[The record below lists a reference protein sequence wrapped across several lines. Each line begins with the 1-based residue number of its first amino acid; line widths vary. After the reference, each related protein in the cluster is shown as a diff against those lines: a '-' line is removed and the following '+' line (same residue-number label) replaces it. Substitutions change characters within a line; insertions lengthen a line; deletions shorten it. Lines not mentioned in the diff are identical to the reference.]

1 MPRPGVDIS
10 LVEVAPARTPP
21 TDTGVF
27 FAVGPASQGDPTQ
40 AVLCRSMAEF
50 EAKFGARV
58 TYSYLWDAMDCFYK
72 EGGSNV
78 YIARV
83 VGPAPVT
90 ATVTL
95 KDGSNANTLQVL
107 ANSPGAWGNNLRI
120 AVSQGSVGGT
130 FVLTVSDNLGNILE
144 VSRDLVDEADA
155 INWSYA
161 SDYIDLVDVGTAL
174 SDPAVV
180 AATALIGGTDDNTN
194 ITEANWTTA
203 LALFTNDL
211 GPGQVAMPG
220 RTTAAAQANLLAHAS
235 SFNRVALI
243 DGTDSGSKATLKAV
257 AQGLRGVPN
266 ARHAAFFA
274 PWAVVPGLVAG
285 TTRTVPWSAI
295 EAGIIARNDASGLSP
310 NVAAAGI
317 QYGQALYPIAL
328 SQKKW
333 SDADR
338 AEMNATG
345 VNINVQSFGGIM
357 AYGYRTLT
365 DPNQD
370 PNWIQFSNAR
380 LYMAIVADAD
390 AVGENYV
397 FSQIDGKGVTIGAF
411 GGALASMLMNYYNEG
426 SLYGE
431 SPDQAFAVDTGPSVN
446 TPETIAN
453 GELHAVLRVKM
464 SPFAEWVN
472 IEIVKRLITDIL

>member
-1 MPRPGVDIS
+1 MPRPGVEIS

-27 FAVGPASQGDPTQ
+27 FAVGPAAQGDQTQ
-40 AVLCRSMAEF
+40 AVLVRSMAEF
-50 EAKFGARV
+50 ESKFGARV

-72 EGGSNV
+72 EGGSDA

-83 VGPAPVT
+83 VGPAPVV

-95 KDGSNANTLQVL
+95 KDGSNSNTLQVN
-107 ANSPGAWGNNLRI
+107 ANSPGAWGNNLRV
-120 AVSQGSVGGT
+120 AVLQGSVGGT
-130 FVLTVSDNLGNILE
+130 FVIQITDNLGNVLE
-144 VSRDLVDEADA
+144 LSRDLTDETDA

-161 SDYIDLVDVGTAL
+161 SDYIDLIDVGTTL

-180 AATALIGGTDDNTN
+180 AATPLVGGSDDNTN

-203 LALFTNDL
+203 LGKFTNDL

-220 RTTAAAQANLLAHAS
+220 RTTAAAQANLMAHAAT
-235 SFNRVALI
+235 FNRVALI
-243 DGTDSGSKATLKAV
+243 DAVDSGSKATLKSA

-266 ARHAAFFA
+266 ARHSALFA
-274 PWAVVPGLVAG
+274 PWAVVPGIIAG

-295 EAGIIARNDASGLSP
+295 EAGIIARNDASVSP
-310 NVAAAGI
+310 NIAAAGI

-328 SQKKW
+328 SQPKF

-338 AEMNATG
+338 EEMNGAG
-345 VNINVQSFGGIM
+345 VNLAVQQFGGIM

-370 PNWIQFSNAR
+370 PNWIQFSNSR
-380 LYMAIVADAD
+380 LYMAIVAQAD

-397 FSQIDGKGVTIGAF
+397 FSQIDGKGVTIGQF
-411 GGALASMLMNYYNEG
+411 NGALASMLLTFYNDG
-426 SLYGE
+426 SLYGDT
-431 SPDQAFAVDTGPSVN
+431 PDTAFAVDTGISVN
-446 TPETIAN
+446 TPQTIAN

-464 SPFAEWVN
+464 SPFAEYVV

>member
-1 MPRPGVDIS
+1 MSRPGVEIS

-27 FAVGPASQGDPTQ
+27 FAVGPASQGDATQ
-40 AVLCRSMAEF
+40 AVLVRSMAEF
-50 EAKFGARV
+50 EQKFGARV
-58 TYSYLWDAMDCFYK
+58 TYSFLWDAMDCFYK
-72 EGGSNV
+72 EGGSDA

-83 VGPAPVT
+83 VGPAPVV

-95 KDGSNANTLQVL
+95 KDGSNSNTLQVN
-107 ANSPGAWGNNLRI
+107 ANSPGAWGNNLRV
-120 AVSQGSVGGT
+120 AVLQGSVGGT
-130 FVLTVSDNLGNILE
+130 FVIQVSDNLGNILE
-144 VSRDLVDEADA
+144 VSRDLTDEQDA

-161 SDYIDLVDVGTAL
+161 SDYIDLIDVGTTL

-180 AATALIGGTDDNTN
+180 AATPLVGGSDDNTN

-203 LALFTNDL
+203 LGKFTNDL

-220 RTTAAAQANLLAHAS
+220 RTTAAAQANLLAHAAT
-235 SFNRVALI
+235 FNRVALI
-243 DGTDSGSKATLKAV
+243 DCVDSGSKATLKSA

-266 ARHAAFFA
+266 ARHAALFA
-274 PWAVVPGLVAG
+274 PWAIVPGLIAG

-295 EAGIIARNDASGLSP
+295 EAGIIARNDAAVSP
-310 NVAAAGI
+310 NIAAAGI
-317 QYGQALYPIAL
+317 AYGQALYPIAL
-328 SQKKW
+328 SQPKF

-338 AEMNATG
+338 EEMNGAG
-345 VNINVQSFGGIM
+345 VNLAVQQFGGIM

-365 DPNQD
+365 DPNLD

-380 LYMAIVADAD
+380 LYMAIVAQAD
-390 AVGENYV
+390 AIGENFV
-397 FSQIDGKGVTIGAF
+397 FSQIDGKGVTIGQF
-411 GGALASMLMNYYNEG
+411 NGALASMLLTFYNDG
-426 SLYGE
+426 SLYGDT
-431 SPDQAFAVDTGPSVN
+431 PDTAFAVDTGISVN
-446 TPETIAN
+446 TPETIAA

-464 SPFAEWVN
+464 SPFAELVV

>member
-1 MPRPGVDIS
+1 MPRPGVEIS

-27 FAVGPASQGDPTQ
+27 FAVGPAAQGDATQ
-40 AVLCRSMAEF
+40 AVRVRSMAEF
-50 EAKFGARV
+50 ERLFGARV

-72 EGGSNV
+72 EGGSNAYV
-78 YIARV
+78 ARV
-83 VGPAPVT
+83 VGPAPVN
-90 ATVTL
+90 ATVML
-95 KDGSNANTLQVL
+95 KDGGNQNTLQVI
-107 ANSPGAWGNNLRI
+107 ANSPGSWGNNLRI
-120 AVSQGSVGGT
+120 AVIQGSVGGT
-130 FVLTVSDNLGNILE
+130 FVLQVSDASGNILE
-144 VSRDLVDEADA
+144 LSRDLTDEADA

-161 SDYIDLVDVGTAL
+161 SDYIDLVDVAVTP

-180 AATALIGGTDDNTN
+180 AATPLTGGTDDNTN

-203 LALFTNDL
+203 LGKFTNDL

-220 RTTAAAQANLLAHAS
+220 RTTPAAQANLMAHAAT
-235 SFNRVALI
+235 FNRVALI
-243 DGTDSGSKATLKAV
+243 DGTDSGSKATLKSV
-257 AQGLRGVPN
+257 AMGLRGVPN

-274 PWAVVPGLVAG
+274 PWAVVPGIIAG

-295 EAGIIARNDASGLSP
+295 EAGIIARNDAANSP
-310 NVAAAGI
+310 NIAAAGI

-328 SQKKW
+328 SQPKF

-338 AEMNATG
+338 EELNSTG
-345 VNINVQSFGGIM
+345 VNMAVQQFGGIM

-365 DPNQD
+365 DPNLD
-370 PNWIQFSNAR
+370 PNWLQFSNAR
-380 LYMAIVADAD
+380 LYMAIVAQAD

-411 GGALASMLMNYYNEG
+411 GGALASMLNVFYNEG
-426 SLYGE
+426 SLYGD
-431 SPDQAFAVDTGPSVN
+431 SPDAAFAVDVGPSVN
-446 TPETIAN
+446 TPETISA

-464 SPFAEWVN
+464 SPFAELVV

>member
-27 FAVGPASQGDPTQ
+27 FAVGPAAQGDQTQ
-40 AVLCRSMAEF
+40 AVLVRSMAEF
-50 EAKFGARV
+50 ESKFGARV

-72 EGGSNV
+72 EGGSDA

-83 VGPAPVT
+83 VGPAPVV

-95 KDGSNANTLQVL
+95 KDGSNANTLQVN

-120 AVSQGSVGGT
+120 AVLQGSVGGT
-130 FVLTVSDNLGNILE
+130 FVLQVSDNLGNILE
-144 VSRDLVDEADA
+144 VSRDLTDENDA
-155 INWSYA
+155 IAWSYA
-161 SDYIDLVDVGTAL
+161 SDYIDLVDVGTTL

-180 AATALIGGTDDNTN
+180 AATPLIGGTDDNTN

-203 LALFTNDL
+203 LGKFTNDL

-220 RTTAAAQANLLAHAS
+220 RTTAAAQANLLAHAAT
-235 SFNRVALI
+235 FNRVALI
-243 DGTDSGSKATLKAV
+243 DGTDSGSKATLKSV
-257 AQGLRGVPN
+257 ALGLRGVPN

-274 PWAVVPGLVAG
+274 PWAVVPGLIAG

-295 EAGIIARNDASGLSP
+295 EAGIIARNDAAVSP
-310 NVAAAGI
+310 NIAAAGI
-317 QYGQALYPIAL
+317 SYGQALYPIAL
-328 SQKKW
+328 SQPKF

-338 AEMNATG
+338 EEMNDTG
-345 VNINVQSFGGIM
+345 VNLAVQQFGGIM
-357 AYGYRTLT
+357 AYGFRTLT
-365 DPNQD
+365 DPVQD
-370 PNWIQFSNAR
+370 PNWIAFSNSR
-380 LYMAIVADAD
+380 LYMAIVAQAD
-390 AVGENYV
+390 AIGENYV
-397 FSQIDGKGVTIGAF
+397 FSQIDGKGVTIGQF
-411 GGALASMLMNYYNEG
+411 NGDLAAMLLGFYNDG
-426 SLYGE
+426 SLYGAT
-431 SPDQAFAVDTGPSVN
+431 SDAAFAVDTGDSVN

-464 SPFAEWVN
+464 SPFAELVE
-472 IEIVKRLITDIL
+472 IDIVKRLITDIL